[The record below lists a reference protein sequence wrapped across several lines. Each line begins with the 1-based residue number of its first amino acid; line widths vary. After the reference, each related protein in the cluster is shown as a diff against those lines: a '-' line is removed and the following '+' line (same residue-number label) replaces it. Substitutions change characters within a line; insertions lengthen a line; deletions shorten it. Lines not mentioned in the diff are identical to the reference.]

1 MTSNFGLRGVDR
13 LDGGGGA
20 DIVKRD
26 NDDDVIDDDR
36 DTIIFDTSA
45 AFASASNWPDEAR
58 GARGSQKSIATC
70 YASTRANS

>member
-36 DTIIFDTSA
+36 DTIIFEASA
-45 AFASASNWPDEAR
+45 AFASAKNWLDEV
-58 GARGSQKSIATC
+58 
-70 YASTRANS
+70 